1 MMGDEKQLCFW
12 EKGLLRFMLKKW
24 ICLMLCITTLALPLL
39 ACGADP
45 AENVSAPDTPD
56 TSLTASGGG
65 TSAYV
70 ADVPVVDLDG
80 RVFRVLCRDYGYGST
95 SITGYNGE
103 VIQRPDYDEAT
114 AGIVDQAKAE
124 VRRRVEERYNCTIEG
139 DFGTGDVTQF
149 NDIVRNDVLSG
160 SGIYD
165 MVFDTY
171 GYSSLLVTSNI
182 YVDLNTIESLNFDQ
196 PWWDQN
202 AKEDL
207 SIDGKLFFM
216 VGDINTYDN
225 DGTWVILFN
234 KDLKSDLGIEDDLYA
249 LARDGEWTFDKF
261 TELCKGVTYDS
272 NRDGVLD
279 EFDTW
284 GFATEK
290 YNVFIHTLA
299 AGENIVR
306 KDENDIPYFSFQT
319 ETTYD
324 ALSKILDFY
333 MDTNT
338 VMIADN
344 GRFDNKGYTNIWE
357 ETIVKAFREGRALFY
372 CCGLMNVPGF
382 RAMEDEFGIL
392 PVPKTNPE
400 QDSYYHSV
408 SMTNMSALCIPNNAT
423 DYTELGYII
432 ESLAA
437 ESKNTVT
444 PAYYEKNLK
453 YQSLTDDES
462 GEMLDIIF
470 ATRSFDLG
478 TVFDWGGI
486 LGHYMKID
494 TDFVSRFEAVYP
506 VAQAALE
513 DTLEALENLN

>member
-1 MMGDEKQLCFW
+1 
-12 EKGLLRFMLKKW
+12 MLKKW
-24 ICLMLCITTLALPLL
+24 ICLLLCISTLALPLL

-45 AENVSAPDTPD
+45 AETSSASGDSNAD
-56 TSLTASGGG
+56 QTASGDE
-65 TSAYV
+65 SDVYV
-70 ADVPVVDLDG
+70 ADVPVIDMEG

-95 SITGYNGE
+95 SITGFNGE

-114 AGIVDQAKAE
+114 AGVVDQAKAE
-124 VRRRVEERYNCTIEG
+124 VRRRVEERYNCLIEG
-139 DFGTGDVTQF
+139 DFGQGDVTQF
-149 NDIVRNDVLSG
+149 NDIIRNDVLSG
-160 SGIYD
+160 SGMYD

-171 GYSSLLVTSNI
+171 GYSSQLVTGNI

-207 SIDGKLFFM
+207 SIGGKLYFM
-216 VGDINTYDN
+216 VGDINTFDN

-234 KDLKSDLGIEDDLYA
+234 KNLKNDLGIDEDLYA

-261 TELCKGVTYDS
+261 AELCKGVTYDS

-284 GFATEK
+284 GFVTEK
-290 YNVFIHTLA
+290 YNVLIHTLA

-306 KDENDIPYFSFQT
+306 KDADDIPYFTFQT
-319 ETTYD
+319 ETTYN
-324 ALSKILDFY
+324 ALTKIMDFY

-392 PVPKTNPE
+392 PVPKTNAD

-408 SMTNMSALCIPNNAT
+408 SRTNMSALSIPNSKT

-453 YQSLTDDES
+453 YQQLSDDES

-478 TVFDWGGI
+478 TVFNWGGI
-486 LGHYMKID
+486 LSQFMTVD
-494 TDFVSRFEAVYP
+494 TNFVSRFESVYS
-506 VAQAALE
+506 QAENALE
-513 DTLEALENLN
+513 DTLKALENMN

>member
-1 MMGDEKQLCFW
+1 MGDEKQLCFW

-95 SITGYNGE
+95 SITGFNGE

-299 AGENIVR
+299 AGESIVK
-306 KDENDIPYFSFQT
+306 KDADDIPYFTFRS
-319 ETTYD
+319 ESTYS
-324 ALSKILDFY
+324 ALNKIMDFY
-333 MDTNT
+333 LDKST
-338 VMIADN
+338 VMIAND
-344 GRFDNKGYTNIWE
+344 GRFDSKGYSNVWE
-357 ETIVKAFREGRALFY
+357 ATIIKAFQEGRELFF

-382 RAMEDEFGIL
+382 RSMDDQFGIL
-392 PVPKTNPE
+392 PVPKTNPD

-408 SMTNMSALCIPNNAT
+408 SMHNMSALCVPNIAT

-453 YQSLTDDES
+453 YQQLSDDES

-478 TVFDWGGI
+478 TVFNWGGI
-486 LGHYMKID
+486 LGQFMTVD
-494 TDFVSRFEAVYP
+494 TNFVSRFESVYS
-506 VAQAALE
+506 QAEKALE
-513 DTLEALENLN
+513 DTLTALENMS

>member
-1 MMGDEKQLCFW
+1 
-12 EKGLLRFMLKKW
+12 
-24 ICLMLCITTLALPLL
+24 
-39 ACGADP
+39 
-45 AENVSAPDTPD
+45 
-56 TSLTASGGG
+56 
-65 TSAYV
+65 
-70 ADVPVVDLDG
+70 
-80 RVFRVLCRDYGYGST
+80 
-95 SITGYNGE
+95 
-103 VIQRPDYDEAT
+103 
-114 AGIVDQAKAE
+114 
-124 VRRRVEERYNCTIEG
+124 
-139 DFGTGDVTQF
+139 
-149 NDIVRNDVLSG
+149 
-160 SGIYD
+160 

-171 GYSSLLVTSNI
+171 GYSSQLVTGNI

-207 SIDGKLFFM
+207 SIGGKLYFM
-216 VGDINTYDN
+216 VGDINTFDN

-234 KDLKSDLGIEDDLYA
+234 KNLKNDLGIDEDLYA

-261 TELCKGVTYDS
+261 AELCKGVTYDS

-284 GFATEK
+284 GFVTEK
-290 YNVFIHTLA
+290 YNVLIHTLA

-306 KDENDIPYFSFQT
+306 KDADDIPYFTFQT
-319 ETTYD
+319 ETTYN
-324 ALSKILDFY
+324 ALTKIMDFY

-392 PVPKTNPE
+392 PVPKTNAD

-408 SMTNMSALCIPNNAT
+408 SRTNMSALSIPNSKT

-444 PAYYEKNLK
+444 PAYYEKSLK
-453 YQSLTDDES
+453 YQSFTDDES
-462 GEMLDIIF
+462 GEMLDIVF
-470 ATRSFDLG
+470 ASRSFDLG

-486 LGHYMKID
+486 VGHYMKID
-494 TDFVSRFEAVYP
+494 TDFVSRFESVYP

-513 DTLEALENLN
+513 DTLEAIENLN